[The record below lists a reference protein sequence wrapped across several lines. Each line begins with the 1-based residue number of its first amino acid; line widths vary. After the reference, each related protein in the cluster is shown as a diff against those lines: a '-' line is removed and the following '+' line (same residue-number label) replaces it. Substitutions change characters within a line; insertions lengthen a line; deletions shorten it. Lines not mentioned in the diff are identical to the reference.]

1 MFPRVTVGVL
11 RKIIPFRVLS
21 ATTMYLSHTNADE
34 SLRSTVL
41 AANATPPPPPHQQQQ
56 DFLSSVQHNRQMKSQ
71 TESSSQPGTP
81 NTAVLL

>member
-21 ATTMYLSHTNADE
+21 ATPMYLSHINADE

-41 AANATPPPPPHQQQQ
+41 AANATPPPPHQQQQ

-71 TESSSQPGTP
+71 TESSSQPGTS